1 MTEADENNSRQRA
14 VSAADRD
21 VYSVQ
26 HDWADETPIGT
37 TVVKAVSAVSGVRP
51 TDLEP
56 LHSVLDTDALER
68 LFEPTADGPRPQQNY
83 VHFPVSEHD
92 ITVYADGVV
101 VVEGP
106 KRDDG
111 DKTTS

>member
-1 MTEADENNSRQRA
+1 MTEVDEDSSRQRA
-14 VSAADRD
+14 VSTADRD

-56 LHSVLDTDALER
+56 LHGVLDTDALER
-68 LFEPTADGPRPQQNY
+68 LFRPTTNGPRPQQNY
-83 VHFPVSEHD
+83 VHFPVSGHD

-101 VVEGP
+101 FVEAP
-106 KRDDG
+106 ERDDG
-111 DKTTS
+111 TTS